1 MLTPVTSLNTRVE
14 ERERGWNRPKRR
26 VPKKG
31 KGDDD
36 KQPQEE
42 HRGDNV
48 DVTA

>member
-14 ERERGWNRPKRR
+14 ERERGWDRPKRR

-31 KGDDD
+31 KDDA